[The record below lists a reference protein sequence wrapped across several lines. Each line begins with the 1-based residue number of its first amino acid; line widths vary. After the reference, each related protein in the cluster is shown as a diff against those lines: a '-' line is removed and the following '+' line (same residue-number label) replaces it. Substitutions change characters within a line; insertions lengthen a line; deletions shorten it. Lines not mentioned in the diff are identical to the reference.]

1 MKSRRRNYEG
11 CISVILHLVLILCPS
26 VVMGQMHRYN
36 PNFAISHRNF
46 CDTIPIEVEDDQ
58 LYINVT
64 MNGKSYRFNLDTGS
78 SQGMVFTGSRIDS
91 LKELGNIISR
101 DANNQT
107 DTVRVVQI
115 PKFTLGS
122 LSIDGYVAS
131 LLPSSAVRQKFDAII
146 GFDLFNR
153 GICGKIDTENKWLIL
168 SDQKRIFKKE
178 EENGY
183 GIKYKLK
190 WFVPYLYVSPFTL
203 HTDEVLFD
211 TGFNQLYTMNKD
223 GFDKFENDPSFNVLH
238 SSVKHQI
245 EGRAHGQMS
254 IGVFGAEDKD
264 EVVFLHLDQLK
275 WGKLS
280 FTNVKA
286 ITTQG
291 ASKIG
296 APLLQYGALI
306 INPFKKK
313 LTLLPYNNQCN
324 DTINV
329 DNKQFS
335 VAFIPV
341 GKQTKVGL
349 IWEKS
354 EPYLA
359 GMRQG
364 DIVLRIDNR
373 IINSFSDFIRFRF
386 VKGEEHRFYLRD
398 KNGLEK
404 TVVCKIKE

>member
-11 CISVILHLVLILCPS
+11 CLSVVLHLLLILCPS

-58 LYINVT
+58 LYINVM

-122 LSIDGYVAS
+122 ISIDGYVAS

-153 GICGKIDTENKWLIL
+153 GLCGKIDTENKWLIL

-190 WFVPYLYVSPFTL
+190 WFVPYLYVSPL
-203 HTDEVLFD
+203 
-211 TGFNQLYTMNKD
+211 
-223 GFDKFENDPSFNVLH
+223 PSTRMRYFLIRDST
-238 SSVKHQI
+238 SST
-245 EGRAHGQMS
+245 R
-254 IGVFGAEDKD
+254 
-264 EVVFLHLDQLK
+264 
-275 WGKLS
+275 
-280 FTNVKA
+280 
-286 ITTQG
+286 
-291 ASKIG
+291 
-296 APLLQYGALI
+296 
-306 INPFKKK
+306 
-313 LTLLPYNNQCN
+313 
-324 DTINV
+324 
-329 DNKQFS
+329 
-335 VAFIPV
+335 
-341 GKQTKVGL
+341 
-349 IWEKS
+349 
-354 EPYLA
+354 
-359 GMRQG
+359 
-364 DIVLRIDNR
+364 
-373 IINSFSDFIRFRF
+373 
-386 VKGEEHRFYLRD
+386 
-398 KNGLEK
+398 
-404 TVVCKIKE
+404 